1 MTGDEYLH
9 PFSTLCVG
17 IADLDAE
24 LVDSDFGVAMR
35 LERATLDLPIELDV
49 RSGDDGRVEII
60 SAPPTQ
66 HVETTYMP
74 VFHRIRLT
82 VTADER
88 A

>member
-1 MTGDEYLH
+1 MVVDEYLH

-24 LVDSDFGVAMR
+24 LVHDDFGVAMR
-35 LERATLDLPIELDV
+35 LEQAKVDLPIELDV
-49 RSGDDGRVEII
+49 YTTPDGRVEIA
-60 SAPPTQ
+60 SSPPTQ
-66 HVETTYMP
+66 QIETTYMP